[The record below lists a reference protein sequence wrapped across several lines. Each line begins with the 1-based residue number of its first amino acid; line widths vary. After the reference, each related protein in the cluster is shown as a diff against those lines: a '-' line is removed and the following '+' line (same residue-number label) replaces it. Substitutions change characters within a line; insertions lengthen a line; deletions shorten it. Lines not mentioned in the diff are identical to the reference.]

1 VISEAVRRGV
11 WLEINS
17 SPERLDLSANHVRAA
32 KAKGAKFIVSTDA
45 HHPKHL
51 LNLPYGILTARRG
64 GWNPVTSSTH
74 IRQKIF
80 YCATARRMMN
90 LLLIAAVTFGLAAG
104 APMPDFSGTWK
115 LSNEQ
120 SSPKRTGDVTLRIE
134 HRDPELIVETS
145 RTVGPRGM
153 LCSATRRT
161 GRSRNPSAADGDEF
175 HSTVVWNDGTLVFD
189 IVEIEDGKR
198 LQSTEL
204 WSLTDGGMT
213 LKRVR
218 RTRKAGEQTLIYVR
232 AG

>member
-1 VISEAVRRGV
+1 
-11 WLEINS
+11 
-17 SPERLDLSANHVRAA
+17 
-32 KAKGAKFIVSTDA
+32 
-45 HHPKHL
+45 
-51 LNLPYGILTARRG
+51 
-64 GWNPVTSSTH
+64 
-74 IRQKIF
+74 
-80 YCATARRMMN
+80 MN

-134 HRDPELIVETS
+134 HRDPELIVETTS
-145 RTVGPRGM
+145 NGRTARHALQRYTTDGKESQSVG
-153 LCSATRRT
+153 
-161 GRSRNPSAADGDEF
+161 ADGDEF